1 MRALLIF
8 LVIAGLG
15 AVFIVQ
21 KRSEHTDASPNAAPS
36 QETTPRQ
43 PSEHDWAKRSLDTT
57 NSVIHNIQQQRKD
70 DDLRDAVGRRR

>member
-21 KRSEHTDASPNAAPS
+21 KRSEHTDAPPTASPP
-36 QETTPRQ
+36 QETSPRQ

-57 NSVIHNIQQQRKD
+57 NSVIQKIQKQRRD
-70 DDLRDAVGRRR
+70 DDLKDAVGRR

>member
-21 KRSEHTDASPNAAPS
+21 KRSEHTDASPKASPP
-36 QETTPRQ
+36 QETSRRQ

-57 NSVIHNIQQQRKD
+57 NSVIQKIQKQRTD
-70 DDLRDAVGRRR
+70 DDLKDAVGRR

>member
-8 LVIAGLG
+8 IVIAGLG

-21 KRSEHTDASPNAAPS
+21 KRSEHTDASPDAAPS
-36 QETTPRQ
+36 QETSPRQ

-57 NSVIHNIQQQRKD
+57 NSVIQKIQKQRTD
-70 DDLRDAVGRRR
+70 DDLKDAVGRR